1 MKIIHICQY
10 YNDGYGYQENLLPK
24 YQKKLGHDVK
34 VITSDRMSF
43 FSSGQKPKIVGVGVY
58 EDNGFT
64 VHRIPILGEFKG
76 RFVFFK
82 GLRELL
88 EEEKPDYLFHHG
100 ITAPSIFTCAK
111 YKAKNSSVYL
121 LADNHAEYCNSARIP
136 ILSHLYYRFLWT
148 PLIKSV
154 SHYVDVFFSITPG
167 CKAFAE
173 KELSIPENKHKILY
187 LGSDTEVNKYNETE
201 GEKVRE
207 QFGIKP
213 DEIVAI
219 TAGKFDKQKKLD
231 DLIKAFR
238 QIGIQQTRLMI
249 LGSFLHKEYE
259 KHIDDCIGNDDRII
273 KVGWVQANEL
283 FKYFSASDFAV
294 FPGGQSA
301 VWQQAISCELP
312 LIIKH
317 WPGTDYLLSKGN
329 GLFLFSDKP
338 DELTQAIKILASS
351 KEIRN
356 QMKTG
361 SKIVRDEILSYYVL
375 ARKSIEIPQKSLE
388 SKGQPWLHGLEK

>member
-111 YKAKNSSVYL
+111 YKAKNSSVFL
-121 LADNHAEYCNSARIP
+121 VADHHAEYCNSARVP
-136 ILSHLYYRFLWT
+136 ILSHIYYRLIWT
-148 PLIKSV
+148 PLIRKV
-154 SHYVDVFFSITPG
+154 SNHVDVFFSITPG

-187 LGSDTEVNKYNETE
+187 LGSDTELNKYNETE
-201 GEKVRE
+201 GKKVRE
-207 QFGIKP
+207 QFGIKSH
-213 DEIVAI
+213 EIVAI
-219 TAGKFDKQKKLD
+219 TAGKFDEQKKLD
-231 DLIKAFR
+231 SLIKAFR
-238 QIGIQQTRLMI
+238 QIDIQQTRLMI
-249 LGSFLHKEYE
+249 LGSFLPDDYE
-259 KHIDDCIGNDDRII
+259 KYIDDCIGKDNRII

-317 WPGTDYLLSKGN
+317 WPGTEYLLRKDN
-329 GLFLFSDKP
+329 GLFLFSDKQ
-338 DELTQAIKILASS
+338 DEIVQALKIMICS
-351 KEIRN
+351 KKTRR
-356 QMKTG
+356 QMRENA
-361 SKIVRDEILSYYVL
+361 KIVRDEVLSYEVIATQTL
-375 ARKSIEIPQKSLE
+375 TAKDNT
-388 SKGQPWLHGLEK
+388 

>member
-1 MKIIHICQY
+1 MLKIIHICQY

-34 VITSDRMSF
+34 VITSNRTSF
-43 FSSGQKPKIVGVGVY
+43 FSSGQRPKIVGVGEY

-64 VHRIPILGEFKG
+64 VHRLSILGEFKG
-76 RFVFFK
+76 KFVFFK

-88 EEEKPDYLFHHG
+88 EEEKPDYIFHHG
-100 ITAPSIFTCAK
+100 ITSPSIITCAK
-111 YKAKNSSVYL
+111 YKAKNSSVFL
-121 LADNHAEYCNSARIP
+121 VADNHAEYCNSARIP

-148 PLIKSV
+148 PLIKRV
-154 SHYVDVFFSITPG
+154 SHHVDVFFSITPG

-201 GEKVRE
+201 GKKVRDL
-207 QFGIKP
+207 FGIQQ

-219 TAGKFDKQKKLD
+219 TAGKFDEKKRLD
-231 DLIKAFR
+231 SLIKAFR
-238 QIGIQQTRLMI
+238 KIDSQQTRLI
-249 LGSFLHKEYE
+249 IVGSFLQEEYE
-259 KHIDDCIGNDDRII
+259 KYIDGCIGKDDRII

-301 VWQQAISCELP
+301 VWQQTISCELP
-312 LIIKH
+312 LVIKY
-317 WPGTDYLLSKGN
+317 WPGTEYLLSRDN
-329 GLFLFSDKP
+329 GLFLFSDKQ
-338 DELTQAIKILASS
+338 EEIEQALKVMVNSP
-351 KEIRN
+351 
-356 QMKTG
+356 KTRG
-361 SKIVRDEILSYYVL
+361 EMRENAKIVRNEMLSYEVI
-375 ARKSIEIPQKSLE
+375 AKQSVSFIDEKD
-388 SKGQPWLHGLEK
+388 KG